1 MFFDFLTSL
10 KKFLRRLGDYQKCCI
25 DILQSENLGVFR
37 KMFSGILCVLVSK
50 IKRSRDEITNFR
62 QLTNVWVSLDPSIA
76 DYYSRSEIALCVS
89 HASRVARSFVTES
102 RQTADRA
109 PRDREPFP
117 VWLPAGKLSNV
128 FFYFCM
134 FLLSRAKP
142 YFAWEGVPKVVV
154 YFRGGVTAVLGNRSE
169 LQESCKG

>member
-89 HASRVARSFVTES
+89 HASRAARSFVTES
-102 RQTADRA
+102 TAERSGYISRVTACRQT
-109 PRDREPFP
+109 FYY
-117 VWLPAGKLSNV
+117 LLIFLC
-128 FFYFCM
+128 FFR
-134 FLLSRAKP
+134 L
-142 YFAWEGVPKVVV
+142 
-154 YFRGGVTAVLGNRSE
+154 VLGRF
-169 LQESCKG
+169 